1 MLTIICLSHAEHV
14 ANRATRRV
22 SDDDHPVLQEAVAD
36 DSALSVVFSRV
47 FNLDRRTFKDGQ
59 CVFEVEAALSESLLS
74 LGWIKGEAH
83 PDSVST
89 ITGQSK
95 ARVEMRLLR
104 RLTFELRRGQRQ
116 DARPGPV
123 KMYRVPPARD
133 WWLAVG
139 PRLERGVRHQMATR
153 CASAS

>member
-1 MLTIICLSHAEHV
+1 M

-89 ITGQSK
+89 ITDQSK

-104 RLTFELRRGQRQ
+104 RLTLELTGHRRR
-116 DARPGPV
+116 DAKPGLA
-123 KMYRVPPARD
+123 KMYRVPPARA
-133 WWLAVG
+133 WWPAVG
-139 PRLERGVRHQMATR
+139 APVERRVRPH
-153 CASAS
+153 CVS